1 MRKQRASKI
10 EALWW
15 FLAALLLLWWI
26 AVEAEAVTTQPG
38 ECSLT
43 AMAALQVAK
52 TPQLH
57 LEPFIHNKWDRA
69 FVRFSKFI
77 WYHARGDENQ
87 FLRWYRIA
95 CEHRRVPRYY
105 RVVDGEMVR
114 GNGA

>member
-15 FLAALLLLWWI
+15 FLAAVLLLWWI
-26 AVEAEAVTTQPG
+26 SVEAEAVTTQPG

-52 TPQLH
+52 MERPRI
-57 LEPFIHNKWDRA
+57 EDRTDLL
-69 FVRFSKFI
+69 FVQFTRFI
-77 WYHARGDENQ
+77 WHRARGDENK

-105 RVVDGEMVR
+105 RVVNGEMVR